1 MEAPFRG
8 DPPNIRDR
16 MAPRT
21 ATVGARGYE
30 AIDDPAELRVALRE
44 LHRVRAWLGQ
54 FADLA
59 AEMPG
64 VEPESVRA
72 AKANAAMVTLLVER
86 AESRLRGLAGPV
98 SAEVV
103 VLDPQRRQVAD
114 ALGGFSF
121 LPMVSAPTVRA
132 PGLSSATLTLEPGEA
147 FIPHVYP
154 EYDVIVI
161 VLYGVADLYWWDD
174 CGVLRSVSH
183 ERDQHAFIR
192 RGTRH
197 CAVNSGPER
206 MVAVQ
211 VQATAKVTAGM
222 TLLPDLAAELPSVG
236 WPDSADAVAAG

>member
-1 MEAPFRG
+1 MERHLRHE
-8 DPPNIRDR
+8 PPTGRDR
-16 MAPRT
+16 VIPRT
-21 ATVGARGYE
+21 PTVGARGYE
-30 AIDDPAELRVALRE
+30 AIDDPDELRIVLRE
-44 LHRVRAWLGQ
+44 LHRVRSWLGQ

-59 AEMPG
+59 AELPG
-64 VEPESVRA
+64 VELESVRA

-86 AESRLRGLAGPV
+86 AETRLRRLVGPA

-103 VLDPQRRQVAD
+103 VLDPQHRQVAD

-132 PGLSSATLTLEPGEA
+132 PGLSSATLTLDPGEA

-154 EYDVIVI
+154 DCDVIVI
-161 VLYGVADLYWWDD
+161 VVCGVADLYWWDD
-174 CGVLRSVSH
+174 SGVLHSVSH
-183 ERDQHAFIR
+183 EPDQHAFIR

-197 CAVNSGPER
+197 CAVNSGSER

-222 TLLPDLAAELPSVG
+222 TLLPDLAAELPTVG
-236 WPDSADAVAAG
+236 WVDSADAVAAG